1 MNNSIQFIVN
11 KQMVQTS
18 LHPGIVLLD
27 FIRKNQGLTGTKEVC
42 KEGDC
47 GACTVLIGEEP
58 AENRVDK
65 AERKIIYKS
74 AASCLTPI
82 GDVRGKHIVTIEGIN
97 KENGLT
103 PIQDEFLKE
112 GASQC
117 GFCTP
122 GFIISLT
129 SFFLNNNNLN
139 YQDAIDAMDGNICR
153 CTGYM
158 SIKRAAKNLTDKYAK
173 MLDNTK
179 DRIKQLSEW
188 GILPDYFNSISDKL
202 KKISTSKITYKR
214 DKTLIAGGTDLF
226 VQRADS
232 LLEEEL
238 DFTGKDKSLSFIK
251 EQDRKIIIGGNS
263 TVTDLRDS
271 SLIKKYFPGF
281 KETTDLIS
289 STIIRNRASIA
300 GNIVNAS
307 PIGDLSIIMLALNA
321 ELTIIAG
328 KNKRKTFLKDFY
340 SGYKTFDLKKDEYIK
355 ELSFDAPD
363 KNTKFN
369 FEKVSKRKYLDIAS
383 ANSAILI
390 KTTGDKIEDIKVSG
404 GGVWPHPLFL
414 SKTSEF
420 LKGKEL
426 TASTIKEAAKVLI
439 SEIAPIDDVRGK
451 AEYKSLLL
459 RQLFYAH
466 FITLYP
472 KSIKMEDLI

>member
-1 MNNSIQFIVN
+1 MNNSIRFIVN
-11 KQMVQTS
+11 NSVVEASVKTS
-18 LHPGIVLLD
+18 LSGGVVLLD
-27 FIRKNQGLTGTKEVC
+27 FLRKDQGLTGTKEVC

-47 GACTVLIGEEP
+47 GACTVLLGEKL
-58 AENRVDK
+58 AE
-65 AERKIIYKS
+65 KIIYKS
-74 AASCLTPI
+74 IASCLTPI

-103 PIQDEFLKE
+103 PVQDEFLKE

-122 GFIISLT
+122 GFIIALT
-129 SFFLNNNNLN
+129 NFFINSSNLS

-158 SIKRAAKNLTDKYAK
+158 SIKRAAKNLTDKYGK
-173 MLDNTK
+173 MLDKTK
-179 DRIKQLSEW
+179 DRIKQLTEW
-188 GILPDYFNSISDKL
+188 EILPDYFNSVSDKL
-202 KKISTSKITYKR
+202 NEISTSEITYKKGR
-214 DKTLIAGGTDLF
+214 TLVAGGTDLF

-238 DFTGKDKSLSFIK
+238 EFTGKDKSLFFINEK
-251 EQDRKIIIGGNS
+251 DGKIIIGGNT

-271 SLIKKYFPGF
+271 SIIKKYFPGF
-281 KETTDLIS
+281 KETTNLIS
-289 STIIRNRASIA
+289 STIIRNRASVS
-300 GNIVNAS
+300 GNFVNAS
-307 PIGDLSIIMLALNA
+307 PIGDISIIMLALNA
-321 ELTIIAG
+321 ELTITTG
-328 KNKRKTFLKDFY
+328 KNNRKIFLKNFY
-340 SGYKTFDLKKDEYIK
+340 SGYKTFDLKKEEYIR
-355 ELSFDAPD
+355 EISFDAPD

-390 KTTGDKIEDIKVSG
+390 KTIGEKIEDIKVSG
-404 GGVWPHPLFL
+404 GGVWPFPLFL

-426 TASTIKEAAKVLI
+426 TANTIKKAAKVLI

-472 KSIKMEDLI
+472 QNIKMEDLV